1 MHTGPLRIEDKKM
14 SKSLKNF
21 ITVKDILK
29 EFHPEVLRLF
39 FLMTHYRSPISYSR
53 EGLENAKRVLDK
65 FYTILSDK
73 KTSSKFTE
81 DKSFKEEFI
90 SVFQDDFNSP
100 KAISILQVYARNA
113 ESEEDLEIDKFS
125 TLKSLLNSLGLLSDE
140 TENYFKYGELDF
152 SDDEIEKLISNRNDA
167 RESKNF
173 DLADEIRNQLITK
186 GIVLEDLGGKTIWK
200 KKS

>member
-1 MHTGPLRIEDKKM
+1 
-14 SKSLKNF
+14 
-21 ITVKDILK
+21 
-29 EFHPEVLRLF
+29 
-39 FLMTHYRSPISYSR
+39 MTHYRSPISYSR

-81 DKSFKEEFI
+81 DKPFKEEFI

-152 SDDEIEKLISNRNDA
+152 SDDEIENLISNRNDA

-173 DLADEIRNQLITK
+173 DLADEIRDQLITK
-186 GIVLEDLGGKTIWK
+186 GIVLEDLGDKTIWK